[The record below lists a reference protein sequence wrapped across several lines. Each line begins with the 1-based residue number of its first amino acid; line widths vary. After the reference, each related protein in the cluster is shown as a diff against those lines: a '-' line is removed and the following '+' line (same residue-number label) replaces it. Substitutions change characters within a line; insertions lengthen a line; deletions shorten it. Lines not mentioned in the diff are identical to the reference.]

1 MPRPF
6 LVLALA
12 LALALG
18 LGAAC
23 TIFDGLT
30 PEPDASSDAHTDHA
44 SVSSCGDA
52 EACTSGQGLCAPQP
66 TCMAAAP
73 CQHGF
78 VYTVEGGLSDQE
90 ISNPIDTPTC
100 KTDLGTQ
107 DPILSWADS
116 VTGATRYACSYR
128 PPLASGPL
136 PLVVFFHPL
145 GGSADDIYKRTGLRD
160 SAPLT
165 NLGDGAGFVLASDQG
180 ENLVSVSTDPSG
192 ASHDFYY
199 RNFTVDSGS
208 INPDFR
214 AADYLIDTLVTTEHV
229 DTSRI
234 YLMGW
239 GEGAFFAEAYGI
251 VRNVTPTP
259 GGNRVA
265 AAAVYAGADP
275 FQTPTSAEANCTL
288 AHFPSTHLPIE
299 IVHRACSL
307 IACNGAESQVLGSPP
322 GYDVEDWL
330 TALRTIDTVPPT
342 DQIIDVDG
350 FGVDACAP
358 TTGSILDCTHA
369 VATELGNMTWPGGS
383 VSSMLAFLKSH
394 PLPP

>member
-1 MPRPF
+1 MRVKPRPF
-6 LVLALA
+6 LVLVLA
-12 LALALG
+12 LAPF
-18 LGAAC
+18 AAC

-30 PEPDASSDAHTDHA
+30 PQPDASSDAPTDHTLA
-44 SVSSCGDA
+44 SSCNDA
-52 EACTSGQGLCAPQP
+52 GACISGQGLCAPQL
-66 TCMAAAP
+66 TCGAAAP

-78 VYTVEGGLSDQE
+78 VYTAEGGLSDQE
-90 ISNPIDTPTC
+90 ISSSIDTPTC

-107 DPILSWADS
+107 DQLLSWADG

-145 GGSADDIYKRTGLRD
+145 GGSADDIYRRTGLRD
-160 SAPLT
+160 SAALT
-165 NLGDGAGFVLASDQG
+165 NLGDGVGFVLASDQG
-180 ENLVSVSTDPSG
+180 QNLVSVNTDPSG

-214 AADYLIDTLVTTEHV
+214 AADYLIDTLVSTEKV

-275 FQTPTSAEANCTL
+275 FQTPTSAETSCTL

-307 IACNGAESQVLGSPP
+307 VACNGPENTLLGAPP

-342 DQIIDVDG
+342 DQIIDVNG

-358 TTGSILDCTHA
+358 TPDSGLGCTHA

-383 VSSMLAFLKSH
+383 EAGMLAFLKSH
-394 PLPP
+394 PLP